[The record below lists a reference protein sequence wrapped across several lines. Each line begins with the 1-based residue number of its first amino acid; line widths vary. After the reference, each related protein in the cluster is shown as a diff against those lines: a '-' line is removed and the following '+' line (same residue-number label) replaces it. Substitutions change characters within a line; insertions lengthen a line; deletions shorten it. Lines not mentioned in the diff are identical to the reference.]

1 MRAMRLKCP
10 VCGDKPIFPP
20 LRETRRL
27 RDWFTPL
34 DGCPRCGYPYEREP
48 GYFLLSIWAI
58 NYGAGCLLGLA
69 IYLTLEMS
77 YRLPIWHLLAAV
89 LAPVFFFN
97 ILFARHSKSLFIAF
111 DHYFDPHDRDDE
123 DGDGNRRLEP
133 PPKDGSP
140 PTERHPPPA
149 PVDREKET
157 REAELAR
164 Y

>member
-10 VCGDKPIFPP
+10 VCGDKPIFLP

-27 RDWFTPL
+27 HDWFTPL

-48 GYFLLSIWAI
+48 GYFLMSIWAI

-69 IYLTLEMS
+69 IYIVLELTV
-77 YRLPIWHLLAAV
+77 RLPVWQLLTAV

-97 ILFARHSKSLFIAF
+97 ILFARHSKSIFIAF
-111 DHYFDPHDRDDE
+111 DHYFDPHHRDDG
-123 DGDGNRRLEP
+123 DDDGNRRLEP
-133 PPKDGSP
+133 PPKDGAP
-140 PTERHPPPA
+140 PQERRPGPA
-149 PVDREKET
+149 PEPDESEKQEP
-157 REAELAR
+157 EVVH